1 MPFNQFRPLLR
12 VACACRNI
20 NTPHMGAIYKRDT
33 WKSNL
38 KITKRIWYT
47 IIVQF
52 RVALQGL
59 PLGISATLPP
69 SKGDKK
75 TGNGNSTMGQIGTV
89 TFTGASGKTYTFTA
103 YTLDTTFN
111 EVGAVYIFT
120 KQENRAYTPLYI
132 GRTNNLKQRI
142 SNHEKWP
149 CVRRYGVNSICV
161 LVESSALSRLQ
172 IESDLLDMGNPPCN
186 DQ

>member
-1 MPFNQFRPLLR
+1 MVLR
-12 VACACRNI
+12 
-20 NTPHMGAIYKRDT
+20 
-33 WKSNL
+33 
-38 KITKRIWYT
+38 
-47 IIVQF
+47 
-52 RVALQGL
+52 GL
-59 PLGISATLPP
+59 PLGIPATLPP
-69 SKGDKK
+69 SKGDKR
-75 TGNGNSTMGQIGTV
+75 TGNGNSKMAQIEPV

-132 GRTNNLKQRI
+132 GQTDNLNRRI

-149 CVRRYGVNSICV
+149 CVRQNGVNSICV
-161 LVESSALSRLQ
+161 LVENNQLSRVA
-172 IESDLLDMGNPPCN
+172 IERDLLATRNPPCN